1 MAKPF
6 PHPLS
11 LFPISAC
18 SQRKMGPGT
27 LPGAPRALTWGGA
40 GAPKASGMAGDPE
53 RTCQNPVWSRSST
66 PPAPAR
72 QGLRLITPQTLPS
85 APLVCGYRF
94 PGLTSISSSL
104 MISPMD
110 SAQTAQVWGGD
121 LSGAGPSGGGS

>member
-1 MAKPF
+1 MAKPL

-53 RTCQNPVWSRSST
+53 RTCQTST
-66 PPAPAR
+66 PPPPAR
-72 QGLRLITPQTLPS
+72 QGLRLITPQMLPR
-85 APLVCGYRF
+85 APLMCGYRF

-104 MISPMD
+104 TISPMD
-110 SAQTAQVWGGD
+110 CAQTAQVWGGD
-121 LSGAGPSGGGS
+121 LGGAGSSGGRS

>member
-1 MAKPF
+1 MAKPL

-53 RTCQNPVWSRSST
+53 RTCQTST
-66 PPAPAR
+66 PPPPAR
-72 QGLRLITPQTLPS
+72 QGLRLITPRCCLVHHSCAVIVFLASLPFL
-85 APLVCGYRF
+85 P
-94 PGLTSISSSL
+94 P
-104 MISPMD
+104 
-110 SAQTAQVWGGD
+110 
-121 LSGAGPSGGGS
+121 